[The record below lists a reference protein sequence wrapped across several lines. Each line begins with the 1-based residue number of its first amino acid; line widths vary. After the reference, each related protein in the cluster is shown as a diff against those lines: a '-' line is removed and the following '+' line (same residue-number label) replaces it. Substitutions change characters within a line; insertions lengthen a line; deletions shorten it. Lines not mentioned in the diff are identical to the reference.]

1 MPKTLTQQ
9 QKPPATQLASGLG
22 SKKTTQTFDLNAVML
37 SNSIAHVSTS
47 QTGSQ
52 PQHQSSALQQVTP
65 GHEGRQSDQVV
76 SISPK
81 MPKERKEGPN
91 GDVTFAN
98 QNATYA
104 RGKFHLFIA
113 SVFGRNLFAISNG

>member
-1 MPKTLTQQ
+1 
-9 QKPPATQLASGLG
+9 
-22 SKKTTQTFDLNAVML
+22 ML

-52 PQHQSSALQQVTP
+52 PQNQSNVLQQATP
-65 GHEGRQSDQVV
+65 SHEGRQSDQVV

-104 RGKFHLFIA
+104 RGKFHSICLWEESLCDQQWIIRQ
-113 SVFGRNLFAISNG
+113 SSNSSYH